1 MPNTKQFFIG
11 QYHDLNLN
19 IVTWDGVTAEVDL
32 SCGCLFDHEVD
43 YAPIQG
49 GLADLN
55 QTLNGKLLHI
65 REQKLF
71 QAVRFETLLFDQTQP
86 NIQSEK
92 VLLIGMGNPEDWGA
106 ADTAKAVQIAFRTAQ
121 QLGLESVAFAPSI
134 LDTGIQIKA
143 DLSAVLVQA
152 LLDVY
157 DAHLQLEQLGL
168 VKPCTVQNWYFDAGD
183 HQFEEKANNYIQIF
197 KQLTT
202 Q

>member
-1 MPNTKQFFIG
+1 MPNTKQFLIG
-11 QYHDLNLN
+11 QYKKLNLN
-19 IVTWDGVTAEVDL
+19 IVTWDGVTAKVDL

-43 YAPIQG
+43 HAPVQG

-55 QTLNGKLLHI
+55 QTLNGKLLQI
-65 REQKLF
+65 RQQKLF
-71 QAVRFETLLFDQTQP
+71 QAVRYETILFDQAQP

-92 VLLIGMGNPEDWGA
+92 VLLIGMGSPEDWST

-134 LDTGIQIKA
+134 LDTGIQLKT

-157 DAHLQLEQLGL
+157 DAQLELEQLGL

>member
-1 MPNTKQFFIG
+1 MPNTKQFLIG
-11 QYHDLNLN
+11 QYKKLNLN

-43 YAPIQG
+43 HAPIQG
-49 GLADLN
+49 GLEDLN
-55 QTLNGKLLHI
+55 QTLNGKLLQI
-65 REQKLF
+65 RQQKLF
-71 QAVRFETLLFDQTQP
+71 QAVRYETILFDQAQP

-92 VLLIGMGNPEDWGA
+92 VLLIGMGNPEDWST

-134 LDTGIQIKA
+134 LDTGIQLKA

-157 DAHLQLEQLGL
+157 DAQLELEQLGL

>member
-1 MPNTKQFFIG
+1 
-11 QYHDLNLN
+11 
-19 IVTWDGVTAEVDL
+19 
-32 SCGCLFDHEVD
+32 
-43 YAPIQG
+43 
-49 GLADLN
+49 
-55 QTLNGKLLHI
+55 
-65 REQKLF
+65 
-71 QAVRFETLLFDQTQP
+71 
-86 NIQSEK
+86 
-92 VLLIGMGNPEDWGA
+92 MGSPEDWST

-134 LDTGIQIKA
+134 LDTGIQLKT

-157 DAHLQLEQLGL
+157 DAQLELEQLGL